1 MDHEGPQGM
10 NILIVK
16 LSAIGDVIHTLPS
29 LAALRRCYPQAHI
42 SWVVEEAA
50 SDLLAD
56 HPMLDRVLV
65 SRRKRWM
72 RDLREGRNRA
82 SAVREIRGFLR
93 ALRERP
99 YDLVI
104 DFHGLFKSAVLVWLS
119 GGKRRLGYDSLQEG
133 SGLVLNEKIPE
144 DLGKHAVDR
153 YLDLPRHLGCETQ
166 KPEFPIALQEAHF
179 ARIAALLAALPVDTS
194 RGFVAVSPVAYWETK
209 LWDEAKFAAVCDR
222 IVRELGL
229 PVVFTGESPEGPVAR
244 IRSLMQAPSASAAGE
259 TSLRELAV
267 LYRKASVLLTTDSGP
282 MHLAAAVGTPVVALF
297 GPTSPERTG
306 PYGEGNAVIR
316 RGMDCSPCF
325 RKDCETRE
333 CMKTIGIDEVFEAV
347 REKTLNRSGSR

>member
-1 MDHEGPQGM
+1 M

-42 SWVVEEAA
+42 SWLVEEAA

-72 RDLREGRNRA
+72 RNLREGSNR
-82 SAVREIRGFLR
+82 SAV
-93 ALRERP
+93 LREVRDFLHTLRDRP

-104 DFHGLFKSAVLVWLS
+104 DFHGLFKSAVLVLLS
-119 GGKRRLGYDSLQEG
+119 RGRRRLGYDSLQEG

-144 DLGKHAVDR
+144 DMAKHAVER
-153 YLDLPRHLGCETQ
+153 YLDFARHLGCETS
-166 KPEFPIALQEAHF
+166 KPEFPIGLQDSHVRRVRE
-179 ARIAALLAALPVDTS
+179 LLAAKKVDKT

-209 LWDEAKFAAVCDR
+209 LWDEAKFAALCDR
-222 IVRELGL
+222 IVIELGL
-229 PVVFTGESPEGPVAR
+229 PVVFTGESPEGPIGR

-259 TSLRELAV
+259 TSLRELAA
-267 LYRKASVLLTTDSGP
+267 LYREAVVLLTTDSGP

-306 PYGEGNAVIR
+306 PYGEGHVVIR
-316 RGMDCSPCF
+316 RNMDCSPCF
-325 RKDCETRE
+325 RKACETME
-333 CMKTIGIDEVFEAV
+333 CMKTISVEEVLEAV
-347 REKTLNRSGSR
+347 RNRIESRRGPR